1 LGYWGSFWDTTN
13 QSAAAINTPYAI
25 TINSAD
31 PLNSGVSVAS
41 SSQITFA
48 YTGVYS
54 LTFSIQFT
62 NTSTANGSTQI
73 WLKKNGTNLADTSSH
88 YDVPDKQGSSFSSEI
103 LTVNFVLSLTATDYI
118 QVFWQTANTSVTIET
133 LAASGGYPRTP
144 SIIFT
149 ATQVMYTQL
158 GPTGA
163 TGSVGAVGPTGPTGA
178 ASTVAG
184 PTGAA
189 GATGPTGPT
198 GPGTVTSV
206 DLSAPAIFTVS
217 GNPITTSG
225 TLALTYSG
233 TALPILNGG
242 TGQTTA
248 NTAFNALAPSQTSQ
262 SGKYLT
268 TDGTNTSWSAVGGT
282 TITISND
289 TATSTAVYPL
299 FSAAT
304 SGTASTV
311 YTGNAYYLYTPST
324 GELQAK
330 EMVSTNGIVV
340 NSGTV
345 STSYTIATGNNGF
358 SVGPIT
364 INSGVTLTVASGQR
378 YIVI

>member
-13 QSAAAINTPYAI
+13 QTAAAINTPYAI

-62 NTSTANGSTQI
+62 NTSTANGSTQV

-103 LTVNFVLSLTATDYI
+103 LTVNYVLSLTATDYI
-118 QVFWQTANTSVTIET
+118 QVFWQTANTSVVIET

-163 TGSVGAVGPTGPTGA
+163 TGSVGSIGPTGPTGA

-184 PTGAA
+184 PTGAT
-189 GATGPTGPT
+189 GAIGPTGPT

-206 DLSAPAIFTVS
+206 ALSAPTIFTVS
-217 GNPITTSG
+217 GSPITTSG
-225 TLALTYSG
+225 TLSLIYSG
-233 TALPILNGG
+233 TALPVANGG
-242 TGQTTA
+242 TSVTTTPTNGQLLIGNGTDYTVATLTA
-248 NTAFNALAPSQTSQ
+248 GSNI
-262 SGKYLT
+262 
-268 TDGTNTSWSAVGGT
+268 
-282 TITISND
+282 TITN
-289 TATSTAVYPL
+289 
-299 FSAAT
+299 SAGGIT
-304 SGTASTV
+304 IASTSSSGA
-311 YTGNAYYLYTPST
+311 GNAYAWFL
-324 GELQAK
+324 
-330 EMVSTNGIVV
+330 V
-340 NSGTV
+340 
-345 STSYTIATGNNGF
+345 
-358 SVGPIT
+358 
-364 INSGVTLTVASGQR
+364 
-378 YIVI
+378 

>member
-41 SSQITFA
+41 SSRITFA

-118 QVFWQTANTSVTIET
+118 QVFWQTANTSVVIET

-163 TGSVGAVGPTGPTGA
+163 
-178 ASTVAG
+178 
-184 PTGAA
+184 A
-189 GATGPTGPT
+189 GAIGPTGPT

-206 DLSAPAIFTVS
+206 ALSAPTIFTVS
-217 GNPITTSG
+217 GSPITTSG

-233 TALPILNGG
+233 TALPVANGG
-242 TGQTTA
+242 TSVTTTPTNGQLLIGNGTDYTVATLTA
-248 NTAFNALAPSQTSQ
+248 GSNI
-262 SGKYLT
+262 
-268 TDGTNTSWSAVGGT
+268 
-282 TITISND
+282 TITN
-289 TATSTAVYPL
+289 
-299 FSAAT
+299 SAGGIT
-304 SGTASTV
+304 IASTSSSGA
-311 YTGNAYYLYTPST
+311 GNAYAWFL
-324 GELQAK
+324 
-330 EMVSTNGIVV
+330 V
-340 NSGTV
+340 
-345 STSYTIATGNNGF
+345 
-358 SVGPIT
+358 
-364 INSGVTLTVASGQR
+364 
-378 YIVI
+378 

>member
-13 QSAAAINTPYAI
+13 QTAAAINTPYAI
-25 TINSAD
+25 TLNSAD

-41 SSQITFA
+41 SSRITFA

-62 NTSTANGSTQI
+62 NTSTANGNTQI
-73 WLKKNGTNLADTSSH
+73 WLKKNGTNLADTNSH

-103 LTVNFVLSLTATDYI
+103 VTVNYVLSLTATDYI

-163 TGSVGAVGPTGPTGA
+163 
-178 ASTVAG
+178 
-184 PTGAA
+184 A

-206 DLSAPAIFTVS
+206 ALSAPTIFTVS
-217 GNPITTSG
+217 GSPITTSG

-233 TALPILNGG
+233 TALPVLNGG

-248 NTAFNALAPSQTSQ
+248 NTAFNALAPSQTTNT
-262 SGKYLT
+262 GKYLT
-268 TDGTNTSWSAVGGT
+268 TDGTNTSWAAVGGT

-289 TATSTAVYPL
+289 TATATAVYPL

-340 NSGTV
+340 NGTTV
-345 STSYTIATGNNGF
+345 SSSYTINTGTNGMAL
-358 SVGPIT
+358 GPIT
-364 INSGVTLTVASGQR
+364 VAAGATLTVASGQR
-378 YIVI
+378 YYVI

>member
-41 SSQITFA
+41 SSRITFA

-163 TGSVGAVGPTGPTGA
+163 
-178 ASTVAG
+178 
-184 PTGAA
+184 A

-206 DLSAPAIFTVS
+206 ALSAPTIFTVS
-217 GNPITTSG
+217 GSPITTSG

-233 TALPILNGG
+233 TALPVANGG
-242 TGQTTA
+242 TSVTTTPTNGQLLIG
-248 NTAFNALAPSQTSQ
+248 N
-262 SGKYLT
+262 
-268 TDGTNTSWSAVGGT
+268 GTNYTVATLTAGSNI
-282 TITISND
+282 TITN
-289 TATSTAVYPL
+289 
-299 FSAAT
+299 SAGGIT
-304 SGTASTV
+304 IASTSSSGA
-311 YTGNAYYLYTPST
+311 GNAYAWFL
-324 GELQAK
+324 
-330 EMVSTNGIVV
+330 V
-340 NSGTV
+340 
-345 STSYTIATGNNGF
+345 
-358 SVGPIT
+358 
-364 INSGVTLTVASGQR
+364 
-378 YIVI
+378 